1 MELKS
6 TSESCTRLEAACL
19 TLLSVADNH
28 EFLAGV
34 AGSLHRYQQLS
45 DILLNLEL
53 CLSDEDSRLC
63 FGSKTTDE

>member
-6 TSESCTRLEAACL
+6 SSESGTRLEADCL

-34 AGSLHRYQQLS
+34 ARPLHRYQQLA

-53 CLSDEDSRLC
+53 
-63 FGSKTTDE
+63 